1 MITSSSISL
10 VLFIFV
16 HAAGA
21 APTTHLSNFTNS
33 INATL
38 QDQIVS
44 QYTLVA
50 ALDGKISRWVGAPNI
65 RGTWDIV
72 WTCFATIF
80 VCTYTLLCLNLPAPS
95 DSTLVLVRRRV
106 LWMVLAI
113 IGPEIVLS
121 YAAGQWSR
129 AKQAVKSF
137 TTSGHKTFNMRLA
150 FFADMGGFMLHPK
163 GHTTFDP
170 FPLNAKQ
177 LHWLVIH
184 GHVDYPDV
192 DHLKEIWDKSKQDQ
206 LAKIITAFQI
216 GYFVLQCI
224 GRATQRLT
232 ITTLELNTLAI
243 VVCSLMTSFTW
254 QHKPSNVHTPIP
266 LYTRATIEVLNGSKP
281 WRNTPLDFI
290 DVNGPGWSMN
300 VQPFMNMPVI
310 PAQRPIQRIPNDR
323 FPMNPYGVQEY
334 CVCFATL
341 LFTGIHVAGC
351 GFSFPTITEK
361 IMWQTASWLLFAVTG
376 IFWIF
381 ETMASWTR
389 LGRWKWLYLWV
400 TDRKKLPDFEAI
412 KREEQQK
419 REASYEWTEL
429 PLPWEFWTIMPVAI
443 VYGIARMYLIVEA
456 FLEFRK
462 VDAAAFLEVNW
473 ANFIPHI

>member
-1 MITSSSISL
+1 MITPPAISL
-10 VLFIFV
+10 VLFIFL

-21 APTTHLSNFTNS
+21 APTTHLSNITSS

-50 ALDGKISRWVGAPNI
+50 TMDGKISRWVGAPNI

-95 DSTLVLVRRRV
+95 DSALVLIRRRV

-163 GHTTFDP
+163 DHRTFDP

-177 LHWLVIH
+177 LHWLVIN

-206 LAKIITAFQI
+206 LAKIITAFPSWLLCSPMHRACGAATHNHNI
-216 GYFVLQCI
+216 GAQHFSYCF
-224 GRATQRLT
+224 
-232 ITTLELNTLAI
+232 LNNNE
-243 VVCSLMTSFTW
+243 S
-254 QHKPSNVHTPIP
+254 
-266 LYTRATIEVLNGSKP
+266 

-310 PAQRPIQRIPNDR
+310 PTQRPIQRIPNDR

-419 REASYEWTEL
+419 REASYERTEL
-429 PLPWEFWTIMPVAI
+429 PLPWEFWTIMPVSI
-443 VYGIARMYLIVEA
+443 VYGVARMYLIVEA
-456 FLEFRK
+456 FLEFRR
-462 VDAAAFLEVNW
+462 VDAAAFLEVDW
-473 ANFIPHI
+473 ASFIPHI